1 MKVYN
6 VLVADTPD
14 AINRYRIKTLRSALK
29 LEIAGMKRK
38 GQSVYHMVKQEFGF
52 VGNRRIVLEQ
62 LNTYIKENNI

>member
-1 MKVYN
+1 MSYALTN
-6 VLVADTPD
+6 PD
-14 AINRYRIKTLRSALK
+14 DINRYRIRTLRSALE
-29 LEIAGMKRK
+29 LEILGLKRK